1 MAIVFHCEHCGKEIR
16 AADSAGGKWGKCP
29 FCQNKLY
36 VPSLETEEELKL
48 APIDDSELEREKQL
62 MAETYKLTQDILKER
77 EVPEG
82 PGAPAGAIYDMSEKE
97 LKNNII
103 LFIRKMSSGDLDE
116 AEMTAALIAPYKDKV
131 IEIIDRIA
139 LSEIPEP
146 QLSDIAPQ
154 VLPGFIRTLRSKISG
169 FNENVAEL

>member
-29 FCQNKLY
+29 TCQNRLY
-36 VPSLETEEELKL
+36 VPSPEGDEELKL
-48 APIDDSELEREKQL
+48 APLDNSDLEREKQL

-82 PGAPAGAIYDMSEKE
+82 PAKPSGAIYEMSEKE
-97 LKNNII
+97 LKNNVI
-103 LFIRKMSSGDLDE
+103 LFIRQMSSGDLDE
-116 AEMTAALIAPYKDKV
+116 AERTAALIAPYKSKV
-131 IEIIDRIA
+131 TEIIDRIA

-154 VLPGFIRTLRSKISG
+154 VLSGFIRTLRSKIG
-169 FNENVAEL
+169 